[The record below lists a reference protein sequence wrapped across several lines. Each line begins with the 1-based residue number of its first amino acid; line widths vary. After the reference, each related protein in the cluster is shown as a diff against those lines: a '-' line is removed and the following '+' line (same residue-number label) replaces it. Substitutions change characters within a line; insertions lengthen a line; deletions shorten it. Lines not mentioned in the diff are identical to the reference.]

1 MRGGGGYAFFDGNRR
16 FVAPAEQTIRDA
28 SADWGGWLATANA
41 SDAYEAR
48 MGRYYVRPLVGVN
61 YFYLSEGA
69 REEEGGGD
77 TFNLVVDERTS
88 SRLSATAEL
97 AVGAEFGRDFWW
109 RPEVKVGYRQTLS
122 GEVGETTARFA
133 GGTPFTLVASD
144 PGDGAA
150 IVGLALRAG
159 TPMSY
164 LAAELEMERVKNEQR
179 YKALLS
185 GRVMF

>member
-1 MRGGGGYAFFDGNRR
+1 MRATPDFDFQLGET
-16 FVAPAEQTIRDA
+16 ADMIR
-28 SADWGGWLATANA
+28 
-41 SDAYEAR
+41 
-48 MGRYYVRPLVGVN
+48 
-61 YFYLSEGA
+61 
-69 REEEGGGD
+69 
-77 TFNLVVDERTS
+77 
-88 SRLSATAEL
+88 
-97 AVGAEFGRDFWW
+97 
-109 RPEVKVGYRQTLS
+109 
-122 GEVGETTARFA
+122 ETTARFA